1 MISKNI
7 MTLKLRNILLGLP
20 NQMWKQEENYI
31 LFYIYKANEIATFYN
46 ESIRVWQKNAFR
58 GNQNFIIKNKR

>member
-7 MTLKLRNILLGLP
+7 ITLKLRNILLGYS
-20 NQMWKQEENYI
+20 NQMWKQEEKITYS
-31 LFYIYKANEIATFYN
+31 YIYKANEIATFYN

-58 GNQNFIIKNKR
+58 GNRNFIIKNKR